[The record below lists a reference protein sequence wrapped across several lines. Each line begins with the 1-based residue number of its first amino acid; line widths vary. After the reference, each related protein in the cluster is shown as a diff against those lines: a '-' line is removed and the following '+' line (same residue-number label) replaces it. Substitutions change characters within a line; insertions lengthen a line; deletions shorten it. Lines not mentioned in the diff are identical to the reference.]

1 MHEAAKSGSVRM
13 SARVLEAVQDPDL
26 LLRMCPGESE
36 ESRGRRREHLMD
48 LYLNMPNKGT
58 NDTPLHLVSKTEEN
72 NTVRKNL

>member
-48 LYLNMPNKGT
+48 LYLNMPNKGA